1 MKETMR
7 KCKEKINITVGQLKH
22 TYKAAQIYCENTV
35 YRYKYRIFFKG
46 YRGLLEELP
55 RVEVRLPQIKNKIN
69 QGFKTILEKAALVYS
84 KAAFWR
90 RTGVNSKK

>member
-1 MKETMR
+1 MKQTMR
-7 KCKEKINITVGQLKH
+7 KCIKQIKD
-22 TYKAAQIYCENTV
+22 TYKAAQIACDNTV
-35 YRYKYRIFFKG
+35 YRYKYRVFFKG

-69 QGFKTILEKAALVYS
+69 QGIKTILDKAALVLDR
-84 KAAFWR
+84 AAIWR

>member
-1 MKETMR
+1 MR
-7 KCKEKINITVGQLKH
+7 KHIKQIKD
-22 TYKAAQIYCENTV
+22 TYNNALNACDNTV
-35 YRYKYRIFFKG
+35 YRYKYRVFFKG

-69 QGFKTILEKAALVYS
+69 QGFKNILEKAALVLN
-84 KAAFWR
+84 KAAIWR

>member
-1 MKETMR
+1 MKQTMR
-7 KCKEKINITVGQLKH
+7 KCIKQIKD
-22 TYKAAQIYCENTV
+22 TYKAAQIACDNTV
-35 YRYKYRIFFKG
+35 YRYKYRVFFKG

-69 QGFKTILEKAALVYS
+69 QGIKTILDRSALVLNKAAI
-84 KAAFWR
+84 WR

>member
-7 KCKEKINITVGQLKH
+7 KCIKQIKD
-22 TYKAAQIYCENTV
+22 TYKAAQIACDNTV
-35 YRYKYRIFFKG
+35 YRYKYRVFFKG

-69 QGFKTILEKAALVYS
+69 QGIKTILDRAALVLDR
-84 KAAFWR
+84 AAIWR

>member
-1 MKETMR
+1 MKQTMR
-7 KCKEKINITVGQLKH
+7 KCIKQIKD
-22 TYKAAQIYCENTV
+22 TYKAAQITCENTV
-35 YRYKYRIFFKG
+35 YRYKYRVFFKG
-46 YRGLLEELP
+46 YRGLLGD
-55 RVEVRLPQIKNKIN
+55 EVRLPQIKNKIN

>member
-7 KCKEKINITVGQLKH
+7 KCIKQIKD
-22 TYKAAQIYCENTV
+22 TYKAAQIACDNTV
-35 YRYKYRIFFKG
+35 YRYKYRVFFKG

-69 QGFKTILEKAALVYS
+69 QGFKTILDKAALVLDR
-84 KAAFWR
+84 AAIWR

>member
-7 KCKEKINITVGQLKH
+7 KCIKQIKD

-35 YRYKYRIFFKG
+35 YRYKYRVFFKG

-69 QGFKTILEKAALVYS
+69 QGFKTILEKAALVYD
-84 KAAFWR
+84 KAAIWR

>member
-1 MKETMR
+1 MKQTMR
-7 KCKEKINITVGQLKH
+7 KCIKQIKD
-22 TYKAAQIYCENTV
+22 TYKAAQITCENTV

-69 QGFKTILEKAALVYS
+69 QGFKTILDKAALVLN
-84 KAAFWR
+84 KAAIWR

>member
-1 MKETMR
+1 MKQTMR
-7 KCKEKINITVGQLKH
+7 KCIKQIKD
-22 TYKAAQIYCENTV
+22 TYKAAQIACDNTV
-35 YRYKYRIFFKG
+35 YRYKYRVFFKG

-69 QGFKTILEKAALVYS
+69 QGFKTILEKAALVLD
-84 KAAFWR
+84 KAAIWR

>member
-7 KCKEKINITVGQLKH
+7 KCIKQIKD
-22 TYKAAQIYCENTV
+22 TYKAAQIACDNTV
-35 YRYKYRIFFKG
+35 YRYKYRVFFKG
-46 YRGLLEELP
+46 YRGLL

-69 QGFKTILEKAALVYS
+69 QGFKTILEKAALVLDR
-84 KAAFWR
+84 AAIWR

>member
-1 MKETMR
+1 MKQTMR
-7 KCKEKINITVGQLKH
+7 KCIKQIKD
-22 TYKAAQIYCENTV
+22 TYKAAQIACDNTV
-35 YRYKYRIFFKG
+35 YRYKYRVFFKG

-69 QGFKTILEKAALVYS
+69 QGIKTIIDRSALVLDR
-84 KAAFWR
+84 AAIWR

>member
-1 MKETMR
+1 MKETIR
-7 KCKEKINITVGQLKH
+7 KCKERLKH
-22 TYKAAQIYCENTV
+22 TYNNALNACDNTV
-35 YRYKYRIFFKG
+35 YRYKYRVFFKG

-69 QGFKTILEKAALVYS
+69 QGFKTIYSTTALVLDR
-84 KAAFWR
+84 AAIWR

>member
-1 MKETMR
+1 MKQTMR
-7 KCKEKINITVGQLKH
+7 KCIKQIKD
-22 TYKAAQIYCENTV
+22 TYKAAQIACDNTV
-35 YRYKYRIFFKG
+35 YRYKYRVFFKG

-69 QGFKTILEKAALVYS
+69 QGFKTILEKSALVLDR
-84 KAAFWR
+84 AAIWR

>member
-1 MKETMR
+1 MKQTMR
-7 KCKEKINITVGQLKH
+7 KCIKQIKD
-22 TYKAAQIYCENTV
+22 TYKAAQIACDNTV
-35 YRYKYRIFFKG
+35 YRYKYRVFFKG

-69 QGFKTILEKAALVYS
+69 QGFKTILDKAALVLNR
-84 KAAFWR
+84 AAIWR